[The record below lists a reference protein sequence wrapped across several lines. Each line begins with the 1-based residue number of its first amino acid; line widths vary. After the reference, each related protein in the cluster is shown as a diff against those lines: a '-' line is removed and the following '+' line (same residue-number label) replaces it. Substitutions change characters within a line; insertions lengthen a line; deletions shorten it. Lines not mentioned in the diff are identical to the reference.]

1 MQYLL
6 SLFRWVPRLGG
17 MLRKIFQA
25 VKGSRFGK
33 WIIFYV
39 FYYMGGLVEKF
50 LKVLG
55 ISFVVNKYLTPQF
68 TSWFAG
74 KFVGLDP
81 RWVSFLKLVQL
92 DSAITVVLSAMA
104 IAAADSVAVKRRS
117 DDLNSPL

>member
-6 SLFRWVPRLGG
+6 SLFRWVPRLAG

-39 FYYMGGLVEKF
+39 FYYMGGLIEKAI
-50 LKVLG
+50 KVLG
-55 ISFVVNKYLTPQF
+55 ISFVINKYLTPQF
-68 TSWFAG
+68 TSWFAA

-92 DSAITVVLSAMA
+92 DSAITVILSAIV
-104 IAAADSVAVKRRS
+104 IASADSVAVKRRS